1 MSDNLFSDIAAG
13 GGFFFFLFCSA
24 SKEDNCFETIFYSW
38 GFVIIVNDVIKYLE
52 GEIGHY
58 LHLKG
63 HVFKNTI
70 IIYNNSMPF

>member
-1 MSDNLFSDIAAG
+1 M
-13 GGFFFFLFCSA
+13 
-24 SKEDNCFETIFYSW
+24 
-38 GFVIIVNDVIKYLE
+38 IIVNDVIKYLE
-52 GEIGHY
+52 GELGHY